1 MKRALPFVL
10 ATASILCARSAHA
23 SRSCVEVSDVVGERK
38 CSRYGYDWSVEGRPA
53 FVFRFGFRYA
63 ELSTDGMHFREA
75 FKKGKRPPGYVGY
88 SFDGAALG
96 LPALTTFGPD
106 GGVTFYLFDQ
116 LYLGVDVGLGF
127 GSHHIAP
134 FTAGAFEL
142 REARGVDT
150 IVVHGG
156 VPLGY
161 RMPLGLASLRPE
173 IFFGGASASVFQNVR
188 GPGSPGEGSASTG
201 RGLIETRIAADLWL
215 TQHLSFSAYG
225 GVNVLDGRSMAMG
238 LTFSWHVRAFDGD
251 YAVW

>member
-1 MKRALPFVL
+1 MKRPLPPAFLLAICFV
-10 ATASILCARSAHA
+10 AQRARAG
-23 SRSCVEVSDVVGERK
+23 RSCVEVSDVVGERQ
-38 CSRYGYDWSVEGRPA
+38 CSRYGSDWSVEGRPA

-63 ELSTDGMHFREA
+63 ELATDGMHFHES
-75 FKKGKRPPGYVGY
+75 FKKGSRPPGYAGY

-106 GGVTFYLFDQ
+106 GGVTFYLFGQ
-116 LYLGVDVGLGF
+116 LYLGVDVGFGF
-127 GSHHIAP
+127 GSHHIMP

-150 IVVHGG
+150 IVLHGG
-156 VPLGY
+156 LPLGY

-173 IFFGGASASVFQNVR
+173 IFFGGESASVFQNVR
-188 GPGSPGEGSASTG
+188 GPGSPGDGSASAG
-201 RGLIETRIAADLWL
+201 CGLIETRMAADLWL
-215 TQHLSFSAYG
+215 TQHLSLSAYG

-238 LTFSWHVRAFDGD
+238 LTFAWHVRAFDGD